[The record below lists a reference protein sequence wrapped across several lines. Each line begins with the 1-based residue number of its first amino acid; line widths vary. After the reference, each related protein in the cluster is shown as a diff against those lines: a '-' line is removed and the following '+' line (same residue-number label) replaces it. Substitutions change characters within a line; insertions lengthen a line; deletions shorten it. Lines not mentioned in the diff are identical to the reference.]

1 MTQPVPT
8 VAVFSLGGT
17 IAMTRESDGDG
28 VVPAL
33 GAQQLLDAI
42 PALADLR
49 VTLRVYDFLRKPGA
63 SLTVGDVTALH
74 RAITSA
80 CTAGADGI
88 VITQGTDTIEETAF
102 LLDLLHNA
110 DVPIVVTGAM
120 RNPTLP
126 GPDGPANL
134 TAAILAAADPAMRRT
149 GCSVAMGDEVHSA
162 MHVRKTHTTSTAA
175 FKSPACG
182 PFATVHEGSLRFAW
196 RPQPRNVDQIALTG
210 TEATPRVALLH
221 AALDDDGYLIER
233 LAEYSEGLVV
243 AAFGAGH
250 VPASWLAPLA
260 KVAAAKPVVLT
271 SRIGSG
277 SVLEGTYGFPGSEMS
292 LAEAGL
298 INGGLL
304 TPHQARLALHLLLA
318 AHVPLDRVR
327 GVLFDLGRP

>member
-1 MTQPVPT
+1 MQPVPT

-17 IAMTRESDGDG
+17 IAMSRGSGADG

-42 PALADLR
+42 PALSDLQVQLR
-49 VTLRVYDFLRKPGA
+49 VHDFLRKPGA
-63 SLTVGDVTALH
+63 SLTISDVTALH
-74 RAITSA
+74 RAIMAA
-80 CTAGADGI
+80 CAAGVDGI

-102 LLDLLHNA
+102 LLHLMHDTDA
-110 DVPIVVTGAM
+110 PIVVTGAM

-134 TAAILAAADPAMRRT
+134 IAAILAAADPAMRMT
-149 GCSVAMGDEVHSA
+149 GCSVAMNDELHTA

-182 PFATVHEGSLRFAW
+182 PFATVQEGRVRIIW
-196 RPQPRNVDQIALTG
+196 RPRPRKVHEAALTG
-210 TEATPRVALLH
+210 TEATPRVALLQ
-221 AALDDDGYLIER
+221 ATLDDDGYLIGH
-233 LAEYSEGLVV
+233 LAEHSEGIVV

-260 KVAAAKPVVLT
+260 ELAVVKPVVLT

-304 TPHQARLALHLLLA
+304 APHQARLALHLMLA
-318 AHVPLDRVR
+318 AHTPFDRIRRTVYE
-327 GVLFDLGRP
+327 LGRP